1 MNTENRGQVIF
12 IDIMTEK
19 FSDLIR
25 ESMNTGNTPEQDK
38 KKSIQRHSVAK
49 LQNSKDNRKIL
60 KAARDQK
67 DYFQI
72 SNNWIEGMLFNINV
86 MKPEDNQLYL
96 I

>member
-38 KKSIQRHSVAK
+38 KKST
-49 LQNSKDNRKIL
+49 
-60 KAARDQK
+60 
-67 DYFQI
+67 
-72 SNNWIEGMLFNINV
+72 
-86 MKPEDNQLYL
+86 
-96 I
+96 